1 MITKKKIGIFYCV
14 TLNHY
19 LNFKSLKK
27 SLEFDSFFI
36 FENEINCE
44 EDPSR
49 IINRNS
55 LSNFINNNHDKI
67 TMCIFSTCQLRKFP
81 INLQLKIIS
90 YGIKTIAIQET
101 NQMFLH
107 NLRMN
112 NYLLPMDYYLLNSKY
127 EKEKFIKKN
136 YNNNNLVVTGYPFYS
151 IKNTNNFNK
160 NNVIIIFNA
169 SNKSNTLSLETDY
182 IQKKILQNLS
192 YYKNKQYNISV
203 KFHPSDNKNYIKN
216 TIKKY
221 SNIKYFPVN
230 NNNKNFLENY
240 NFVLITGYSQL
251 LLESVINNKKIFI
264 IKTKHNE
271 NLINQY
277 DLNYL
282 NIEDL
287 NTDFN
292 FKDRYIKKN
301 YYKLY
306 SNHLH
311 IDDQTAK
318 DNTTNFIN
326 KINTKDN
333 NYNKI
338 SLTELL
344 LWNKNFNY
352 IKNTTNLEK
361 KILNNTPLIFLFN
374 NNLKSIK
381 REKIT
386 MFLSQYKNQK
396 IYDSLLIFL
405 IKYLVFFNK
414 NPNKD
419 EFKHILKLDKVYLIN
434 YFYWDF
440 QNFINL
446 LYAQKNLSNYER
458 FTLNFNLICLNYN
471 PVSDLG
477 KILLIKT
484 RYNILL
490 KKSLLFRK
498 LYYYIFK
505 FLLNKKND

>member
-1 MITKKKIGIFYCV
+1 MIIKKKIGIFYCV

-27 SLEFDSFFI
+27 HLEFESFFI
-36 FENEINCE
+36 FEKAINCK
-44 EDPSR
+44 EDPNR
-49 IINRNS
+49 IIKINS
-55 LSNFINNNHDKI
+55 LSNFIKKNHDKI

-81 INLQLKIIS
+81 INLHLKIIS
-90 YGIKTIAIQET
+90 NGIKTIAIQET

-127 EKEKFIKKN
+127 EKEKYIKKN
-136 YNNNNLVVTGYPFYS
+136 YNKNNLVITGYPFYS
-151 IKNTNNFNK
+151 TKNLNNFKK

-182 IQKKILQNLS
+182 IQNKILQNLS

-203 KFHPSDNKNYIKN
+203 KFHPSDDTNYIRK
-216 TIKKY
+216 TKKKY
-221 SNIKYFPVN
+221 SIINYVSD
-230 NNNKNFLENY
+230 NNKNFLENY

-251 LLESVINNKKIFI
+251 LLESVITNKKIFI
-264 IKTKHNE
+264 IKTKNNA
-271 NLINQY
+271 NLINEY

-287 NTDFN
+287 NSDFDFN
-292 FKDRYIKKN
+292 DIYIKKN

-306 SNHLH
+306 NEHLH
-311 IDDQTAK
+311 IDAQTAK
-318 DNTTNFIN
+318 DNMTSFIN
-326 KINTKDN
+326 SINTKDY

-338 SLTELL
+338 SLIELL
-344 LWNKNFNY
+344 LWNKNFNNF
-352 IKNTTNLEK
+352 INTINIERE
-361 KILNNTPLIFLFN
+361 ILNNTPFIFLFI

-386 MFLSQYKNQK
+386 MLLSQYKNKK

-414 NPNKD
+414 NPNLE

-446 LYAQKNLSNYER
+446 LYAQKNLANYDC
-458 FTLNFNLICLNYN
+458 FTQNFNLICLNYN
-471 PVSDLG
+471 PVSDLS
-477 KILLIKT
+477 KLLLIKT

-490 KKSLLFRK
+490 KKSLIFRK
-498 LYYYIFK
+498 LYYYLFK
-505 FLLNKKND
+505 FLLNQKK

>member
-1 MITKKKIGIFYCV
+1 MIIKNKIGIFYCV

-27 SLEFDSFFI
+27 YLEFESFFI
-36 FENEINCE
+36 FENEIICN
-44 EDPSR
+44 EDPNR
-49 IINRNS
+49 IINKNS
-55 LSNFINNNHDKI
+55 LSNFIHKNHDKI

-127 EKEKFIKKN
+127 EKEKYLKKN
-136 YNNNNLVVTGYPFYS
+136 YNNNSLIITGYPFYS
-151 IKNTNNFNK
+151 IKNISNFNK
-160 NNVIIIFNA
+160 SNVIIIFNA
-169 SNKSNTLSLETDY
+169 SNNSNTLSLETDN

-192 YYKNKQYNISV
+192 YFKNKQYNISV
-203 KFHPSDNKNYIKN
+203 KFHPSDNKNYIRK
-216 TIKKY
+216 TKKKFSSINY
-221 SNIKYFPVN
+221 ISEND
-230 NNNKNFLENY
+230 NNKNFLENY
-240 NFVLITGYSQL
+240 HFVLITGYSQL
-251 LLESVINNKKIFI
+251 LLESVITNKKIFI
-264 IKTKHNE
+264 IKTKHNT
-271 NLINQY
+271 NLINKY
-277 DLNYL
+277 DFNYL

-287 NTDFN
+287 KTDFN

-306 SNHLH
+306 NEHLH
-311 IDDQTAK
+311 INVQTAK

-326 KINTKDN
+326 SINTKDN

-352 IKNTTNLEK
+352 IKKITNTEW
-361 KILNNTPLIFLFN
+361 KILNKTPLIYLFN

-405 IKYLVFFNK
+405 IKYLIIFNK
-414 NPNKD
+414 HPNPD

-434 YFYWDF
+434 YFFWDF

-446 LYAQKNLSNYER
+446 LYAKKDLSNYDF
-458 FTLNFNLICLNYN
+458 FTKNFNLICLNYN
-471 PVSDLG
+471 PVSNLG
-477 KILLIKT
+477 KLFLIKI
-484 RYNILL
+484 RYNIFL
-490 KKSLLFRK
+490 KKSLIFRK
-498 LYYYIFK
+498 LYYYLFK
-505 FLLNKKND
+505 FLINQKK